1 VIRIST
7 TIAGKVVATPGKG
20 NGGTRRRAWAEVA
33 GSRWRWHVSVGEPNP
48 GEIMKLFDDAEIRAG
63 LDGLKG
69 WAREG
74 DSIRK
79 TYTLDTFPDA
89 IAFVNRIAELAEEA
103 DHHPDMDIRF
113 NRVAC
118 TLSTHSA
125 GGLTRRDFDL
135 ARKIDEAR

>member
-1 VIRIST
+1 
-7 TIAGKVVATPGKG
+7 VVATPGKG
-20 NGGTRRRAWAEVA
+20 NGGARRRARVEVA
-33 GSRWRWHVSVGEPNP
+33 GSRWRWHVSGDEPNP

-103 DHHPDMDIRF
+103 DHHPDLDIRF